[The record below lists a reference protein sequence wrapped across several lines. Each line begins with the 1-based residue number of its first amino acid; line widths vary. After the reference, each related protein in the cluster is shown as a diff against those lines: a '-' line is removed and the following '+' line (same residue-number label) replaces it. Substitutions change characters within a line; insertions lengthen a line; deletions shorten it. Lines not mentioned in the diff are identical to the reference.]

1 MVATKLNLTLLTKKL
16 SDYFY
21 EKVAKPDEKPVDN
34 RVALSTVIT
43 SKALGELSDNNDT
56 TIMDAVK
63 KANSE
68 LNVNEVEIKNI
79 TEESA
84 TVAAKSGST
93 IYSGSVTVT
102 FSITPVNTTKPLV
115 DDLTDTKLGELADK
129 SESTIK
135 TALTNK
141 NKNLNVNQITITD
154 ITDTGATVNVIK
166 DSTVYDAGGSVDVTF
181 TVTPG
186 DTRKELSEVVK
197 ELKLGE
203 LIDKEP
209 ATILAA
215 INKVNSLSLTDADV
229 TIEVTSE
236 TEATVTPKDDS
247 TLVKGDPVTVTFTVK
262 ADDTRDN
269 LSDVVTELK
278 LGELT
283 NKEPATILAAINK
296 VNSSSLT
303 DADVTIEVTSETEA
317 TVTPKDD
324 STLVKGDPVT
334 VTFTVKADDTRDN
347 LSDVVATLELGK
359 IADKEPATIL
369 AAINEVN
376 SSSLT
381 DTDVTIEVTSET
393 KATVTPKDDSTL
405 VKGDPV
411 NVSFTVDTGDTTV
424 ALDTIITDPDLG
436 AIATADEDGVK
447 AALTEKFGDLD
458 QSQITITMGDDGLSA
473 TISANEGSTLYSGSV
488 EVTFTL
494 PEAPTMN
501 YYSILNVHHLLANGP
516 EYSYDDYTMTIM
528 IGSEDLLNLDNNG
541 YVYIPFTILPE

>member
-1 MVATKLNLTLLTKKL
+1 
-16 SDYFY
+16 
-21 EKVAKPDEKPVDN
+21 
-34 RVALSTVIT
+34 
-43 SKALGELSDNNDT
+43 
-56 TIMDAVK
+56 
-63 KANSE
+63 
-68 LNVNEVEIKNI
+68 LNVSQV
-79 TEESA
+79 
-84 TVAAKSGST
+84 
-93 IYSGSVTVT
+93 
-102 FSITPVNTTKPLV
+102 
-115 DDLTDTKLGELADK
+115 
-129 SESTIK
+129 
-135 TALTNK
+135 
-141 NKNLNVNQITITD
+141 TITD

-215 INKVNSLSLTDADV
+215 INKVNSSSLTDADV

-283 NKEPATILAAINK
+283 DKEPATILAAINKVNSSSLTDADVTIEVTSETEATVTPKDDSTLVKGDPVTVTFTVKADDTRDNLSDVVTELKLGELTDKEPATILAAINK

>member
-1 MVATKLNLTLLTKKL
+1 
-16 SDYFY
+16 
-21 EKVAKPDEKPVDN
+21 
-34 RVALSTVIT
+34 
-43 SKALGELSDNNDT
+43 
-56 TIMDAVK
+56 
-63 KANSE
+63 
-68 LNVNEVEIKNI
+68 LNVSQV
-79 TEESA
+79 
-84 TVAAKSGST
+84 
-93 IYSGSVTVT
+93 
-102 FSITPVNTTKPLV
+102 
-115 DDLTDTKLGELADK
+115 
-129 SESTIK
+129 
-135 TALTNK
+135 
-141 NKNLNVNQITITD
+141 TITD

-215 INKVNSLSLTDADV
+215 INKVNSSSLTDADV

-283 NKEPATILAAINK
+283 DKEPATILAAINKVNSSSLTDADVTIEVTSETEATVTPKDDSTLVKGDPVTVTFTVKADDTRDNLSDVVTELNLGELTDKEPATILAAINK

-393 KATVTPKDDSTL
+393 K
-405 VKGDPV
+405 
-411 NVSFTVDTGDTTV
+411 
-424 ALDTIITDPDLG
+424 
-436 AIATADEDGVK
+436 
-447 AALTEKFGDLD
+447 
-458 QSQITITMGDDGLSA
+458 Q
-473 TISANEGSTLYSGSV
+473 LY
-488 EVTFTL
+488 TKRWFN
-494 PEAPTMN
+494 PC
-501 YYSILNVHHLLANGP
+501 
-516 EYSYDDYTMTIM
+516 
-528 IGSEDLLNLDNNG
+528 
-541 YVYIPFTILPE
+541 